1 MPDSTRDEAWVTVV
15 TLERDAGQRLFGY
28 ALHLGVDP
36 ARAADLVQETLLRLW
51 RELGNGTR
59 IATPEAWAYR
69 TMSRLAM
76 DEHRFHRRAAALAR
90 RLAERPAPR
99 VTEIDATERVAVWAQ
114 VERLPVRQRQA
125 VYLRYHAD
133 LSFAE
138 VALVMGI
145 TEAGA
150 RSLASQ
156 ALATLRA
163 SFRTEETG

>member
-1 MPDSTRDEAWVTVV
+1 MRGEAWVTVV
-15 TLERDAGQRLFGY
+15 TLERGAGQRLFGY

-51 RELGNGTR
+51 RELGMGTI

-76 DEHRFHRRAAALAR
+76 DEHRLRRRLAALAR

-114 VERLPVRQRQA
+114 V
-125 VYLRYHAD
+125 
-133 LSFAE
+133 
-138 VALVMGI
+138 
-145 TEAGA
+145 
-150 RSLASQ
+150 
-156 ALATLRA
+156 
-163 SFRTEETG
+163 